1 MAIISCSPT
10 LKSLRDM
17 PYSDPILEVS
27 DEGLSEA
34 SHSDDD
40 FLSEDEVSTS
50 ECSEGPELRRV
61 HSRFYKADILSFG
74 YLCNVVSDSHPCL
87 IA

>member
-1 MAIISCSPT
+1 MAVISCSPT
-10 LKSLRDM
+10 LKSLRDL
-17 PYSDPILEVS
+17 PYSDPILEAS
-27 DEGLSEA
+27 DEATSEV
-34 SHSDDD
+34 SYSDDD

-50 ECSEGPELRRV
+50 EGSEGPELRRV